1 MKADSPG
8 SLWPLAPLITSLPL
22 CPRGFH
28 IWPPGELASS
38 FCQVASFPHT
48 LPEPS
53 KSQDRAGLNVKSG
66 NSEKSDLS
74 SATERERS
82 TQWDPSRLWAD
93 VVRTAGKGAEQAG
106 SVGKG
111 FKLQNLVGMGI
122 QLCFCLA
129 AVEAS

>member
-1 MKADSPG
+1 M
-8 SLWPLAPLITSLPL
+8 
-22 CPRGFH
+22 
-28 IWPPGELASS
+28 
-38 FCQVASFPHT
+38 
-48 LPEPS
+48 
-53 KSQDRAGLNVKSG
+53 KSG